1 MVSSNPTEVT
11 IDFFPLTLWK
21 QNPKVILNEFMSDQ
35 DHGQMNVVQRQY
47 SESIL
52 YLCWWHVLH
61 AWQQHF
67 VTTQFPKLWELLK
80 KWISVTDDDE
90 FEAYWMK
97 IRALAPSLAPP
108 AFWITS
114 PYTGSHTRQCVWL
127 FITRITLSSSF
138 VTLICLSKHKHVPF
152 HSTYVLC

>member
-1 MVSSNPTEVT
+1 MVSSNAMEVT
-11 IDFFPLTLWK
+11 IDVFLLALWK
-21 QNPKVILNEFMSDQ
+21 QNPKVILNKFMSDR
-35 DHGQMNVVQRQY
+35 DHGQMNVVQHQY

-80 KWISVTDDDE
+80 KWIRVTDDDE

-97 IRALAPSLAPP
+97 IRALAPLLAPP
-108 AFWITS
+108 SFLDYINTHWI
-114 PYTGSHTRQCVWL
+114 PYKAMWLAVYCKDHTV
-127 FITRITLSSSF
+127 FE
-138 VTLICLSKHKHVPF
+138 
-152 HSTYVLC
+152 LCDTNMLVKA